1 MSHRIPTP
9 PADGAA
15 PLLEWLDRIDAFQD
29 ACREPVGGARATEA
43 ALLVAFLAEIDR
55 LLPETR
61 AGLYLV
67 EPETLDFTLAVVNR
81 DDARRALDLV
91 GAQQIRGGMFV
102 WTLRSGRPAVLDP
115 TAASDAPSTVIL
127 PLVTG
132 ETVVGVC
139 LLLRDRAHA
148 ELGVEHLK
156 LLALMASQLAFVI
169 ENIRL
174 LHRLEAQNDALE
186 HALEAA
192 RLKSEFLA
200 SMSHEI
206 RTPMTGV
213 CGMTDLLLETPL
225 SSEQREFAQSVRR
238 SAEGLLTII
247 NDILDFSKI
256 EAGKLELAQTDFD
269 LVTVAE
275 DATFVPAPI
284 VAAKGLT
291 IACSIDPEVPRALRG
306 DPGRLRQILINLLGN
321 AVKFTDAGEVVLTIT
336 RASDTAEHVIVRF
349 AVRDTGVGMAP
360 ERMGQ
365 LFEQFTQI
373 DGSAARRQQGTGLG
387 LAISKRLAEMM
398 RGEIAVESVLGQ
410 GSTFWFTARF
420 ARAAGFDAVQPT
432 ANVLRGVRVLTV
444 DDHPATRDALDRR
457 LVALGARSDVAA
469 TPEEAL
475 ARLNGAARSGDP
487 YRLALV
493 DTQMPTMDG
502 IAMARVIRADKG
514 LDATAVILLSSLAH
528 VCSAG
533 ADDRALFAARLPK
546 PVRESQLLSC
556 AMTLLMPAAPAT
568 VAAAITAPVGQVRVL
583 VAEDN
588 RVNQLVARRMLEK
601 AGAVVVVAEN
611 GRQALDALQREA
623 FDLVFMDVQM
633 PEMDGYEATVE
644 IRRRP
649 WGHQQI
655 PIVAMTAHAMPGDR
669 ERCLTAGMDD
679 YVSKPIKHD
688 DVAALLRRWSPGR
701 RDTTLGASNPSS
713 PSVGLPVFDRDRALA
728 QTGGDPELLLDAARM
743 FQQTSGAML
752 AEVRRAV
759 GRRDAE
765 GVKSAAH
772 QLKGALATLAATAAH
787 DAAVHIETIARTG
800 NLTTAAAGTAIT
812 ALERELSRL
821 EPALAALAA
830 ERSAHA

>member
-1 MSHRIPTP
+1 VSHRTP
-9 PADGAA
+9 HPPQDGAA

-43 ALLVAFLAEIDR
+43 DLLVAFLAEIDR

-67 EPETLDFTLAVVNR
+67 EPETLDFTLAVVSR
-81 DDARRALDLV
+81 DDARRALDEA

-115 TAASDAPSTVIL
+115 TAAADAPSTVII

-139 LLLRDRAHA
+139 LLLRDHAHA
-148 ELGVEHLK
+148 ELGIEHLK

-186 HALEAA
+186 RALEAA

-225 SSEQREFAQSVRR
+225 SPEQREFAQSVRR

-256 EAGKLELAQTDFD
+256 EAGKLDLAQTDFD
-269 LVTVAE
+269 LVTIAE
-275 DATFVPAPI
+275 DAIFVPAPI
-284 VAAKGLT
+284 AAAKGLT

-321 AVKFTDAGEVVLTIT
+321 AVKFTDKGEVVLIVTH
-336 RASDTAEHVIVRF
+336 AAETAEHVVVRCT
-349 AVRDTGVGMAP
+349 VRDTGVGMAP

-398 RGEIAVESVLGQ
+398 RGEIGVESVLGQ

-420 ARAAGFDAVQPT
+420 ARADAAPPT
-432 ANVLRGVRVLTV
+432 ADVLRGVRVLTV

-457 LVALGARSDVAA
+457 LAALGARSDVAA

-514 LDATAVILLSSLAH
+514 LDATAVILLSSLAQ
-528 VCSAG
+528 VNSAG
-533 ADDRALFAARLPK
+533 VDDRTLFAARLPK
-546 PVRESQLLSC
+546 PVRESQLLAC
-556 AMTLLMPAAPAT
+556 ATTLLMPAVPAT
-568 VAAAITAPVGQVRVL
+568 VAAADPAPVGQVRVL

-601 AGAVVVVAEN
+601 AGVDVVVVEN
-611 GRQALDALQREA
+611 GRQALEALQREA

-633 PEMDGYEATVE
+633 PEMDGYETTVE

-649 WGHQQI
+649 WGHRQI

-669 ERCLTAGMDD
+669 ERCLAAGMDD

-688 DVAALLRRWSPGR
+688 DVAGILRRWRPGR
-701 RDTTLGASNPSS
+701 RDTTRGAADPSS
-713 PSVGLPVFDRDRALA
+713 PSAGLPIFDRNRALA
-728 QTGGDPELLLDAARM
+728 QTGGDPELVLDAARM

-765 GVKSAAH
+765 DVQSAAH

-800 NLTTAAAGTAIT
+800 NLTAAAGPALA
-812 ALERELSRL
+812 ALEREIARL

-830 ERSAHA
+830 ERSAQA